1 MRLPLPSI
9 VLLTSALCL
18 GAATAG
24 EPVSTPA
31 AATTDR
37 GFAGGT
43 PSAALQI
50 ESRDGR
56 AFVLA
61 QIAGK
66 TLTLLVDPAG
76 ANVLSPAAVT
86 ALGLG
91 VDAELTA
98 AAGAPAVRVATVVLG
113 SYSLRDQTFYVVD
126 LGRWPEI
133 EGAPVD
139 GVLGPETFE
148 RIVLTIDHAR
158 RLLTLTDPAAFRAP
172 LNAVSLPLRF
182 VERLPLVAASVDGR
196 VGEFAIEPGTRGPL
210 TLHGG
215 FVREHELL
223 DRYPHGHESVV
234 GWGISGPTRGF
245 ATRVG
250 AVEIGGLRAPAV
262 VATLQTEERKLPGSR
277 AVAGSIGGRLLA
289 RFTVTIDFIGR
300 RLLLQPGATLATPDA
315 HDRSGMWLNLDGEDL
330 IIDALQPNGPAARA
344 QLQPHD
350 RIVAIDGVP
359 ATELTLAGVRAM
371 FRDSLPDT
379 RVRVTARRDGKVI
392 YANFILTDLV
402 PAPLPIP

>member
-1 MRLPLPSI
+1 MRLPLSSI
-9 VLLTSALCL
+9 VLLVSALGL
-18 GAATAG
+18 GAAAAESG
-24 EPVSTPA
+24 FPA
-31 AATTDR
+31 
-37 GFAGGT
+37 GT
-43 PSAALQI
+43 PSAALQF
-50 ESRDGR
+50 ELRDGR
-56 AFVLA
+56 AFVAA
-61 QIAGK
+61 QVMGR

-86 ALGLG
+86 ALGLSI
-91 VDAELTA
+91 DAERSA
-98 AAGAPAVRVATVVLG
+98 AAGAPAVRAATVALG
-113 SYSLRDQTFYVVD
+113 GYALRDQTFYVVD
-126 LGRWPEI
+126 LGRWSEI
-133 EGAPVD
+133 EGASVD
-139 GVLGPETFE
+139 GVLGPEAFE
-148 RIVLTIDHAR
+148 RIVLTLDYAR
-158 RLLTLTDPAAFRAP
+158 RLLTLTDPAAFQAP
-172 LNAVSLPLRF
+172 VNAVSLPLRF

-196 VGEFAIEPGTRGPL
+196 AGEFAIEPGMRGPL

-250 AVEIGGLRAPAV
+250 ALEIGGLRAPAV
-262 VATLQTEERKLPGSR
+262 VTTLQTEERRLPGAR

-289 RFTVTIDFIGR
+289 RFTVTIDFVGR
-300 RLLLQPGATLATPDA
+300 RLLLQPNAALATPDA
-315 HDRSGMWLNLDGEDL
+315 HDRSGMWLNLDGADL

-350 RIVAIDGVP
+350 RIVAVDGVP
-359 ATELTLAGVRAM
+359 ATELTLAGVRAK
-371 FRDSLPDT
+371 FRSSPVDT